1 MIEIVNIIF
10 LLCFSCILLSNLF
23 LIDFFVQ
30 KIGIKNL
37 SLMDIFSINITTLMF
52 FLLILSFFTLN
63 LFIVLLVFFILSLL
77 SLTIGNNSKINIKK
91 NIFYEYLLFIIFCTI
106 LSVDLVANLKLEW
119 DGHGWYFHALNF
131 KENNNFFNLENLL
144 RNNQPHLGGILWGL
158 FWKLSIVDNEY
169 FGRIFFVILYVT
181 SISAV
186 SAIIS
191 KRIIDRVLISSFL
204 IFITYDKFL
213 FGGYQE
219 ILMFSLVVI
228 IINIL
233 HRLNLKKLSWFQ
245 VIYISLLSSLLLW
258 TKNEGIFFFGI
269 ILGYLIY
276 NQRIKKK
283 IILSIFSLFL
293 IILKLYL
300 ISINSSASEITLN
313 SNLSIFNSFFF
324 EKITF
329 IFLHIFV
336 AFFKYPI
343 WIILLLILIFKKKL
357 EYKTSILYFI
367 LSSIFMIYL
376 IYLMQ
381 DYKIFKWMVT
391 GSLDRIVFQ
400 SSGFIVIFVAHY
412 TNLIFRKF

>member
-1 MIEIVNIIF
+1 M
-10 LLCFSCILLSNLF
+10 
-23 LIDFFVQ
+23 
-30 KIGIKNL
+30 
-37 SLMDIFSINITTLMF
+37 
-52 FLLILSFFTLN
+52 
-63 LFIVLLVFFILSLL
+63 
-77 SLTIGNNSKINIKK
+77 
-91 NIFYEYLLFIIFCTI
+91 
-106 LSVDLVANLKLEW
+106 
-119 DGHGWYFHALNF
+119 
-131 KENNNFFNLENLL
+131 
-144 RNNQPHLGGILWGL
+144 
-158 FWKLSIVDNEY
+158 
-169 FGRIFFVILYVT
+169 YVT